1 MLLRCLCYKVWQ
13 LTNMGD
19 PWLVYLPP
27 QSPPKKQR
35 PTWETHGLL
44 HSTTRAVQDGFHL
57 VCWFCCVLG
66 LLWLVG
72 AFVFWVFGSSR
83 IERCQSTSRMA
94 PVPVMLNLRAEAL
107 TRNSEQRFACPHPLP
122 KLSIWHSLPLP
133 ACPEWNKLR
142 FHRMAKSIG
151 SAPADHWPR
160 QCNAPIA
167 STQLHSG

>member
-1 MLLRCLCYKVWQ
+1 MLQGVTINQHGRTHGWFIFPP
-13 LTNMGD
+13 N
-19 PWLVYLPP
+19 PP
-27 QSPPKKQR
+27 QKNKGQHGR
-35 PTWETHGLL
+35 PMVCCTLQL
-44 HSTTRAVQDGFHL
+44 RAVQDGFHL